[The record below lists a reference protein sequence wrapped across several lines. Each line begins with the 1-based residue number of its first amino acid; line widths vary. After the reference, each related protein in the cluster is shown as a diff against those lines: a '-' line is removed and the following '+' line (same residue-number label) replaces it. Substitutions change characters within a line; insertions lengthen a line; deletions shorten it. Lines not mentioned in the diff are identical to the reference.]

1 MVTLKDIGREAG
13 VSPGTVSRVL
23 NGNYSKVSEA
33 TKERILALAAKYHY
47 APNQLARGLVAS
59 RTHIVGLIVPNLTN
73 PYFADIA
80 ASITSE
86 GDANGYQVML
96 CSPLNARD
104 RIGKEAALVRML
116 ASYSVDGVILSVHHA
131 SVDTLVEML
140 NSYQIPYVLV
150 DNYDAHRPYCVYTDD
165 FSGSYIA
172 TQHLIENGHTQIAF
186 LGGEQELTN
195 PYRRR
200 LEGYLEALNNYGVPR
215 REELIRLTSYQMAA
229 GDAGVQDMVE
239 KGCDFTAIVCGND
252 IMAAGALKALHRNGR
267 QVPRDISL
275 VGYDDTYLAEV
286 LDPQLTTIRQPA
298 HLIGAQAMR
307 MLLQRIAGEDPT
319 PATKSYTPSLVI
331 RNSVRH
337 ITGN

>member
-116 ASYSVDGVILSVHHA
+116 ASYSVDGVIPV
-131 SVDTLVEML
+131 
-140 NSYQIPYVLV
+140 SYTHL
-150 DNYDAHRPYCVYTDD
+150 DVYKRQA
-165 FSGSYIA
+165 G
-172 TQHLIENGHTQIAF
+172 N
-186 LGGEQELTN
+186 
-195 PYRRR
+195 R
-200 LEGYLEALNNYGVPR
+200 LEDGP
-215 REELIRLTSYQMAA
+215 
-229 GDAGVQDMVE
+229 
-239 KGCDFTAIVCGND
+239 VC
-252 IMAAGALKALHRNGR
+252 
-267 QVPRDISL
+267 S
-275 VGYDDTYLAEV
+275 
-286 LDPQLTTIRQPA
+286 
-298 HLIGAQAMR
+298 
-307 MLLQRIAGEDPT
+307 
-319 PATKSYTPSLVI
+319 
-331 RNSVRH
+331 
-337 ITGN
+337 